1 MKAKTLLLT
10 GFEPFLNFKINP
22 TEEIV
27 KELDHQI
34 IGHYQV
40 ISRVLPVDFTESEKL
55 LLEYMEELQP
65 DAVVSLG
72 LAAGRAHITPERIA
86 INCKDAGGAP
96 DNNGVVLQ
104 DAPINPDGP
113 DGYFSTL
120 PIRAMVNHLNENNF
134 PAKVSN
140 TAGTYLCNN
149 VMYAVLHQLAHQ
161 NANGAANPTET
172 DEPKTAQIPAGF
184 IHIPA
189 SHQLATQLNNTPSW
203 SQADLTAAI
212 KLAIETM

>member
-1 MKAKTLLLT
+1 MTRKLLLT
-10 GFEPFLNFKINP
+10 GFEPFLNFTINP

-27 KELDHQI
+27 KELDQ
-34 IGHYQV
+34 QV
-40 ISRVLPVDFTESEKL
+40 IGEYKVESRVLPVDFTESEKL
-55 LLEYMEELQP
+55 LLAYMEEVQP
-65 DAVVSLG
+65 DAVVCLG

-104 DAPINPDGP
+104 DTPINQDGP

-120 PIRAMVNHLNENNF
+120 PIRAMVNHLNENHY

-149 VMYAVLHQLAHQ
+149 VMYAALNHY
-161 NANGAANPTET
+161 AATKAEV
-172 DEPKTAQIPAGF
+172 PAGF

-189 SHQLATQLNNTPSW
+189 SHQLATQLTNTPSW
-203 SQADLTAAI
+203 SQADLTAAM
-212 KLAIETM
+212 KLAIEVM

>member
-1 MKAKTLLLT
+1 MTKTLLLT

-27 KELDHQI
+27 RELDQQI
-34 IGHYQV
+34 VGPYQV

-65 DAVVSLG
+65 DAVISLG

-104 DAPINPDGP
+104 DAPINPEGP

-120 PIRAMVNHLNENNF
+120 PIRAMVNHLNEHNF
-134 PAKVSN
+134 PAKISN

-149 VMYAVLHQLAHQ
+149 VMYAALHKLAQ
-161 NANGAANPTET
+161 QGADRATNHINTG
-172 DEPKTAQIPAGF
+172 EPNTAHIPAGF

-203 SQADLTAAI
+203 SQTDLTAAI
-212 KLAIETM
+212 KLTIETM

>member
-1 MKAKTLLLT
+1 MTKTLLLT

-27 KELDHQI
+27 RELDQQI
-34 IGHYQV
+34 IGQYQV
-40 ISRVLPVDFTESEKL
+40 VSRVLPVDFTESEKL

-134 PAKVSN
+134 PAKISN

-149 VMYAVLHQLAHQ
+149 VMYAALHKLAQ
-161 NANGAANPTET
+161 QGTGGAANPTDT
-172 DEPKTAQIPAGF
+172 DEPNTAQIPAGF

-203 SQADLTAAI
+203 SQTDLTAAI
-212 KLAIETM
+212 KLTIETM

>member
-1 MKAKTLLLT
+1 M
-10 GFEPFLNFKINP
+10 
-22 TEEIV
+22 
-27 KELDHQI
+27 
-34 IGHYQV
+34 IGEYKV
-40 ISRVLPVDFTESEKL
+40 ESRVLPVDFTESEKL
-55 LLEYMEELQP
+55 LLAYMEEVQP
-65 DAVVSLG
+65 DAVVCLG

-104 DAPINPDGP
+104 DTPINQDGP

-120 PIRAMVNHLNENNF
+120 PIRAMVNHLNENHY

-149 VMYAVLHQLAHQ
+149 VMYAALNHY
-161 NANGAANPTET
+161 AATKAEV
-172 DEPKTAQIPAGF
+172 PAGF

-189 SHQLATQLNNTPSW
+189 SHQLATQLTNTPSW
-203 SQADLTAAI
+203 SQADLTAAM
-212 KLAIETM
+212 KLAIEVM